1 MVHLPPPQ
9 QPEYNDLINRLN
21 SIAEADKSN
30 QWIHSD
36 LTVSSSSGMGRFFW
50 SLLSFIPV
58 IGKTIRNAIFN
69 TDLEEVNR
77 KLNDLKPIVQTHS
90 NQRLKNIF
98 AQAVTNFTQIA
109 PKYQT
114 GFENIEAPLTLKRIT
129 LSPAEKTI
137 LSSYMQQGQKA
148 VKEENLIN
156 YLETKYKI
164 KQKEIK
170 AAAQSFALAIGSIV
184 HAKGVIQDPAGT
196 AIGSKSIPAKSGAG
210 GLSRAIYSKF
220 PELHEIPSIVS
231 GNSIFNSG
239 PSDSNRI
246 LHTHSPLLSK
256 AQNIHE
262 AIDLI
267 KKAYYNAINTFLD
280 NTNHGQTT
288 LNLCAISASLYG
300 RPYVSQ
306 FGQEEHLDPSITL
319 LALTAA
325 IVDIQRE
332 RAQDLEGKTINLFFR
347 GSGQAG
353 SDRSP
358 ITEKAQSVFTAI
370 K

>member
-1 MVHLPPPQ
+1 M
-9 QPEYNDLINRLN
+9 
-21 SIAEADKSN
+21 
-30 QWIHSD
+30 
-36 LTVSSSSGMGRFFW
+36 
-50 SLLSFIPV
+50 

-77 KLNDLKPIVQTHS
+77 KLNSLKPFVQTNS
-90 NQRLKNIF
+90 DQRLKEIF
-98 AQAVTNFTQIA
+98 DQAVTNFTQIA

-114 GFENIEAPLTLKRIT
+114 SFENFEAPLTLKSAT
-129 LSPAEKTI
+129 SPPTDGKI

-164 KQKEIK
+164 REEDIK
-170 AAAQSFALAIGSIV
+170 GAAQSFALTIGSIV
-184 HAKGVIQDPAGT
+184 HAEGVIQDPAGA
-196 AIGSKSIPAKSGAG
+196 AIGSNTIPAKSSAG
-210 GLSRAIYSKF
+210 GLSKAIYSNF
-220 PELHEIPSIVS
+220 PDLHKIPSIIS

-239 PSDSNRI
+239 PRDSKRI

-325 IVDIQRE
+325 IVEIQKE
-332 RAQDLEGKTINLFFR
+332 RAQDLKDKTINLFFR
-347 GSGQAG
+347 GSGKAG
-353 SDRSP
+353 SDQSP
-358 ITEKAQSVFTAI
+358 ITKKAQSVFTAI
-370 K
+370 KQ